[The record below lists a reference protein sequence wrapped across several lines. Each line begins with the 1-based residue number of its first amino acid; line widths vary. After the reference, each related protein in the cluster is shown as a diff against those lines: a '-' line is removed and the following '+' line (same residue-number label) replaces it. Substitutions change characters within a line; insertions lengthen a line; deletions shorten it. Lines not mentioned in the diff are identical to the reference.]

1 MMMEKLTRRMALL
14 SMAALG
20 SVATI
25 GLASAPASAED
36 VVVKVYTAIEEE
48 QMPPYKEAFEAANPG
63 IKIEWQRD
71 STGVVTARLL
81 AEKDNRQADVVWGLA
96 ASSLMVLDQNG
107 MLEGYKPVG
116 YDEIKDDFKDRRT
129 DSPTWVGMD
138 AWASAICFNT
148 AEAEKLGLPKPAT
161 WKDLLKPEYA
171 GHIVMP
177 NPGSSGTG
185 FLSVAAWLQVFGEKG
200 GWEYMD
206 GLHAN
211 INSYTHSG
219 SKPCKAVGAGEYPIG
234 ISFSYPGVKLINDG
248 APLEV
253 ILPTEGLGWEMEAT
267 AIMKGTDKLDA
278 AKKVA
283 DFAASAEANKLYNAS
298 YQVLARKDVEATL
311 PENYPA
317 NEQELLISPN
327 NFEWAATN
335 REAILN
341 EWQKRYGAKDQP
353 KS

>member
-1 MMMEKLTRRMALL
+1 MNKETISRRMAL
-14 SMAALG
+14 MGVAAL
-20 SVATI
+20 SSIVAVAFT
-25 GLASAPASAED
+25 GTSASAED

-71 STGVVTARLL
+71 STGVITARLL

-96 ASSLMVLDQNG
+96 ASSLMVLDAQG
-107 MLEGYKPVG
+107 MLEGYKPAE
-116 YDEIKDDFKDRRT
+116 YDQIKDDFKDRRT
-129 DSPTWVGMD
+129 DTPTWVGMD

-171 GHIVMP
+171 GHVVMP

-185 FLSVAAWLQVFGEKG
+185 FLSVAAWLQIFGEEE
-200 GWEYMD
+200 GWKYMD

-211 INSYTHSG
+211 INTYTHSG

-253 ILPTEGLGWEMEAT
+253 ILPSEGLGWEMEAT

-283 DFAASAEANKLYNAS
+283 DFAASAAANQLYNES
-298 YQVLARKDVEATL
+298 YQVLARKDVEAKV

-317 NEQELLISPN
+317 NEQDLLISPN
-327 NFEWAATN
+327 NFEWAAKN
-335 REAILN
+335 REAILT
-341 EWQKRYGAKDQP
+341 EWQKRYGSKDEP

>member
-1 MMMEKLTRRMALL
+1 MTMEKLTRRVALM
-14 SMAALG
+14 SMAVLG
-20 SVATI
+20 SVAVI
-25 GLASAPASAED
+25 GLGDKPASAAD

-71 STGVVTARLL
+71 STGVITARLL

-107 MLEGYKPVG
+107 MLEGYKPEG
-116 YDEIKDDFKDRRT
+116 YDQIKDDFKDRRS
-129 DSPTWVGMD
+129 DKPTWVGMD

-161 WKDLLKPEYA
+161 WKDLLDPVYA

-185 FLSVAAWLQVFGEKG
+185 FLSVAAWLQIFGEEE
-200 GWEYMD
+200 GWKYMD

-211 INSYTHSG
+211 MNSYTHSG

-267 AIMKGTDKLDA
+267 AIMKGTDKLEA

-283 DFAASAEANKLYNAS
+283 DFAASAEANKLYNKS
-298 YQVLARKDVEATL
+298 YQVLARKDVEAVL

-317 NEQELLISPN
+317 NESELLISPN

-335 REAILN
+335 RDAILT
-341 EWQKRYGAKDQP
+341 EWQKRYGSKDQP

>member
-1 MMMEKLTRRMALL
+1 MKKETISRRLALMG
-14 SMAALG
+14 MAALSG
-20 SVATI
+20 VTAI
-25 GLASAPASAED
+25 GFASAPAVAED

-71 STGVVTARLL
+71 STGVITARLL
-81 AEKDNRQADVVWGLA
+81 AEKDNRQADMIWGLA
-96 ASSLMVLDQNG
+96 ASSLMVLDNEG
-107 MLEGYKPVG
+107 MLDGYKPEG
-116 YDEIKDDFKDRRT
+116 YDQIKDDFKDRRT
-129 DSPTWVGMD
+129 DTPTWIGMD

-148 AEAEKLGLPKPAT
+148 AEAEKLGLPKPT
-161 WKDLLKPEYA
+161 SWKDLLNPIYA

-185 FLSVAAWLQVFGEKG
+185 FLSVAAWLQMFGEKG

-206 GLHAN
+206 ALHAN
-211 INSYTHSG
+211 MNSYTHSG
-219 SKPCKAVGAGEYPIG
+219 SKPCKAVGAGEYPLG

-253 ILPTEGLGWEMEAT
+253 ILPSEGLGWEMEAT

-278 AKKVA
+278 AKKIA
-283 DFAASAEANKLYNAS
+283 DFAASAEANKLYNGY

-317 NEQELLISPN
+317 NEQDLMLSPN
-327 NFEWAATN
+327 NFEWAAKS
-335 REAILN
+335 REAILT
-341 EWQKRYGAKDQP
+341 EWQKRYGSKDQP

>member
-1 MMMEKLTRRMALL
+1 MKKETFSRHLAL
-14 SMAALG
+14 MGVAALSG
-20 SVATI
+20 VTAT
-25 GLASAPASAED
+25 GFASAPAAAED

-71 STGVVTARLL
+71 STGVITARLL

-96 ASSLMVLDQNG
+96 ASSLMVLDNEG
-107 MLEGYKPVG
+107 MLEGYKPEG
-116 YDEIKDDFKDRRT
+116 YDQIKDDFKDRRT
-129 DSPTWVGMD
+129 DTPTWVGMD
-138 AWASAICFNT
+138 AWAAAVCFNT
-148 AEAEKLGLPKPAT
+148 AEAEKLGLPKPAS
-161 WKDLLKPEYA
+161 WKDLLNPVYKN
-171 GHIVMP
+171 HIVMP

-185 FLSVAAWLQVFGEKG
+185 FLDVAAWLQMFGEQG

-206 GLHAN
+206 ALHAN

-219 SKPCKAVGAGEYPIG
+219 SKPCKAVGAGEYAIG

-248 APLEV
+248 APIEV
-253 ILPTEGLGWEMEAT
+253 ILPSEGLGWEMEAT

-298 YQVLARKDVEATL
+298 YQVLARKDVTAEL

-317 NEQELLISPN
+317 NEQDLLLSPN
-327 NFEWAATN
+327 NFEWAAKN
-335 REAILN
+335 REAILT
-341 EWQKRYGAKDQP
+341 EWQKRYGSKDQP

>member
-1 MMMEKLTRRMALL
+1 M

-20 SVATI
+20 SVAAL
-25 GLASAPASAED
+25 GLASAPAAAED
-36 VVVKVYTAIEEE
+36 VVLKVYTAIEEE

-81 AEKDNRQADVVWGLA
+81 AEKENRQADVVWGLA
-96 ASSLMVLDQNG
+96 ASSLMVLDQEG
-107 MLEGYKPVG
+107 MLESYKPVG
-116 YDEIKDDFKDRRT
+116 FDQIKDDFKDRRT
-129 DSPTWVGMD
+129 GWPTWVGMD

-148 AEAEKLGLPKPAT
+148 AEAEKLGLPKPT
-161 WKDLLKPEYA
+161 SWKDLLDPVYQ

-185 FLSVAAWLQVFGEKG
+185 FLSVAAWLQMFGETG
-200 GWEYMD
+200 GWQFMD

-211 INSYTHSG
+211 MNTYTHSG
-219 SKPCKAVGAGEYPIG
+219 SKPCKAAGAGEYPIG

-253 ILPTEGLGWEMEAT
+253 ILPTEGIGWEMEAT
-267 AIMKGTDKLDA
+267 AIMKGTDKLEA
-278 AKKVA
+278 AQKLA
-283 DFAASAEANKLYNAS
+283 DFAASAEANKLYNQS
-298 YQVLARKDVEATL
+298 YQVLARKDVTPEL

-317 NEQELLISPN
+317 NEADLLLSPN
-327 NFEWAATN
+327 NFEWAAGN
-335 REAILN
+335 RQAILD
-341 EWQKRYGAKDQP
+341 EWQKRYGAKSEP